1 MLSLAI
7 RCSFS
12 FRLTIL
18 KISPNSQ
25 EPTLLHKP
33 VNADQGKM
41 SSLYLPYLDY
51 LKFWKLLERLSLYKS
66 IAFWLFHNKI
76 LYCTSGNKLQL
87 YLSTVSWGINLLW
100 SKDRTKFL
108 CWNSMSHENLSFFQV
123 FSCGKK
129 IFVKYKLTD
138 ESRNDQKIVCIVK
151 FLVCSPWEFSHMRK
165 ALARGELDTVPWQ

>member
-1 MLSLAI
+1 MLSIQGELDGWWQVLGSLCLKKKKSMFGAKKRGMLSLAI

-18 KISPNSQ
+18 RISPNSQ

-100 SKDRTKFL
+100 SKYRTKFL

-129 IFVKYKLTD
+129 SL
-138 ESRNDQKIVCIVK
+138 
-151 FLVCSPWEFSHMRK
+151 
-165 ALARGELDTVPWQ
+165 